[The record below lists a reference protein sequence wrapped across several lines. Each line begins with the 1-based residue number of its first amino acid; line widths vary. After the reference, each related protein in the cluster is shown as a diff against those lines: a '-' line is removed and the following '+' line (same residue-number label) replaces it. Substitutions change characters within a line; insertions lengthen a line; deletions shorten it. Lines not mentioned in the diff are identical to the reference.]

1 MNMDYLVSAFERLLN
16 SYKINHI
23 LTNNRNKTE
32 YMLVMKDLPNN
43 IDSTLLSKDIDIIVN
58 DDENKPVHKSIPLC
72 QYDTKCNAGIIKII
86 LTRDTFCQKMSIVE
100 EVLRKELRKKIR
112 NGNYPFLIFL
122 YCKHQRLFTICSRYM
137 SFIKFLN
144 NIISST
150 SFIC

>member
-23 LTNNRNKTE
+23 LTNNINKTE

-72 QYDTKCNAGIIKII
+72 QYDTTCNAGIIKII

-100 EVLRKELRKKIR
+100 EVLRKELRK
-112 NGNYPFLIFL
+112 
-122 YCKHQRLFTICSRYM
+122 
-137 SFIKFLN
+137 
-144 NIISST
+144 
-150 SFIC
+150 